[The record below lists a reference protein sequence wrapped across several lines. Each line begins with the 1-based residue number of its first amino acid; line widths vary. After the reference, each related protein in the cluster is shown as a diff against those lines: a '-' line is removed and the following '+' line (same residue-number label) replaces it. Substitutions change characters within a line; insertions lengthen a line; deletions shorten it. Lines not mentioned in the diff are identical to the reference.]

1 MRIPFL
7 AHRAPASPDASAIG
21 ASFLRAAALSTA
33 ALAIASCA
41 DAAPPLPGPFH
52 PDAAT
57 CKPPTATQS
66 ASLPAEWTPFA
77 RAVRVCGIR
86 EGAKPAGLLVVS
98 VWADAWYAP
107 MPNGTTDV
115 AMPRP
120 LLLAPD
126 GRVLGTLP
134 ANFPDD
140 PPASLRLRFADWH
153 DGLPA
158 EIRMCLSS
166 PTPAGD
172 QPLAP
177 LRWQAATHRYE
188 KAGADPAAGA
198 KDECHAR

>member
-1 MRIPFL
+1 MPSNPPLRRATLPFAHWRSHASCALL
-7 AHRAPASPDASAIG
+7 A
-21 ASFLRAAALSTA
+21 AAALTM
-33 ALAIASCA
+33 ASCA
-41 DAAPPLPGPFH
+41 DAAPPLPRPFH

-57 CKPPTATQS
+57 CQAPTAAQS
-66 ASLPAEWTPFA
+66 AWLPAEWTPFA
-77 RAVRVCGIR
+77 RAIRVCAIR

-98 VWADAWYAP
+98 VWAEAWYAP
-107 MPNGTTDV
+107 LPNGTTDV

-120 LLLAPD
+120 LVMAP
-126 GRVLGTLP
+126 GGQVLGTLP

-140 PPASLRLRFADWH
+140 PPASLRLRFVDWH

-177 LRWQAATHRYE
+177 LRWQAAIHRYE
-188 KAGADPAAGA
+188 KAGADPDAGA
-198 KDECHAR
+198 RDECHAR

>member
-1 MRIPFL
+1 MRSNPFDSRATPL
-7 AHRAPASPDASAIG
+7 VAHRRAPVLSA
-21 ASFLRAAALSTA
+21 LLAAVALTMA
-33 ALAIASCA
+33 ACA
-41 DAAPPLPGPFH
+41 DAATPQPKPFR
-52 PDAAT
+52 PSTSTCQVPSAA
-57 CKPPTATQS
+57 QS
-66 ASLPAEWTPFA
+66 AWLPADWTPFA

-86 EGAKPAGLLVVS
+86 EGTKPAGLLVVS
-98 VWADAWYAP
+98 VWAEAWYGPLPAR
-107 MPNGTTDV
+107 TTDV
-115 AMPRP
+115 AMPAP
-120 LLLAPD
+120 LLMSPD

-140 PPASLRLRFADWH
+140 PPAALRLRFVDWR
-153 DGLPA
+153 DGLPS

-188 KAGADPAAGA
+188 KAGADPDAGA